1 MKFPAAQIGL
11 LVNGK
16 IEGDPN
22 VVVSSFG
29 KIEEA
34 KNSSLLFLPIPNTKS
49 IYTAPMLLLSFLMKL
64 MN

>member
-1 MKFPAAQIGL
+1 MNFPAAQIGF

-22 VVVSSFG
+22 VVVNSFG

-34 KNSSLLFLPIPNTKS
+34 KEQQLTFLLILNTKNF
-49 IYTAPMLLLSFLMKL
+49 YTVPKL
-64 MN
+64 PL